1 MASHLV
7 TAMVQVKRKADRT
20 AKVVV
25 TKTVSVLIRD
35 HVLVAT
41 TKAAQTVRV
50 HKVKAVLKD
59 KANQRVNANLSAVN
73 SIELEQ

>member
-1 MASHLV
+1 MASHLA
-7 TAMVQVKRKADRT
+7 TATVQVSKADKT
-20 AKVVV
+20 AKVVA

-41 TKAAQTVRV
+41 TKTVQTVRA
-50 HKVKAVLKD
+50 HKVKVALKD